1 MTPTP
6 APTPEKKNGETTM
19 NKEQALVEARRRW
32 GKYAYVKEFAKP
44 RKLTG
49 ATKWVGHHMGG
60 FFMVEGW
67 GTTWEDA
74 FEHSDLPPCTRGDL
88 NHA

>member
-1 MTPTP
+1 MTPTL
-6 APTPEKKNGETTM
+6 ALAPEKKNGETMM
-19 NKEQALVEARRRW
+19 NKEQALAEARRRW
-32 GKYAYVKEFAKP
+32 GPCAHVKEFAKP

-49 ATKWVGHHMGG
+49 ATKWVGHHMSG

-74 FEHSDLPPCTRGDL
+74 FEHSDHSPT
-88 NHA
+88 AEET